1 MNTAFDKILVKL
13 APAWAERRATARHNI
28 RVLDGWSQH
37 SGGYAGG
44 SQTRD
49 RRNQAG
55 YRSRGQDEENLTRNT
70 LTNMRLES
78 MDLYRNNPLCE
89 SGVDGIVKY
98 LGHSVPTARTAAK
111 ASDKIQAAQWDK
123 AATDWFTGYFW
134 NRADA
139 SRRPGVT
146 FGQHQDYVEM
156 ASWLTGDM
164 AFVIESDGLVPIE
177 GERIETPA
185 KLSADTSIVRG
196 VRRDGKGR
204 WSHIYVCDRGRGG
217 EVDRASF
224 QRVPMANVI
233 FCPWYWRPDQLRGVP
248 GLHSVIDSLRDHEEI
263 HQYTKN
269 KVKHEAMLF
278 TKERTG
284 AVKNRPGARLLDNG
298 DGSKTEVQE
307 VNWGMRVRVDGAVDD
322 FQFAQGQ
329 TPHAQ
334 YVPFLE
340 YDGQLIAAGMGI
352 PYEVLIHLFTNGSYT
367 AQRTARM
374 DFYHLLLDEHAWR
387 VRVFNQR
394 VWNYHIARA
403 MADGY
408 LPPAPT
414 DARGISLFSEVSWS
428 LPHMLEIDIGK
439 EVAAQ
444 KEQWQL
450 GTGNLEQF
458 ASERQTTREKLLA
471 AKRSDIEAAAK
482 IADELNRAHPGLG
495 LTWRDIINAGG
506 ATEKAVLAQQGAK
519 TAPEEKP

>member
-1 MNTAFDKILVKL
+1 MAMNTAFDKILVKL

-233 FCPWYWRPDQLRGVP
+233 FCPWYWRPDQVRGVP
-248 GLHSVIDSLRDHEEI
+248 GLHAVVTALKDHGEI
-263 HQYTKN
+263 HGATKM
-269 KVKHEAMLF
+269 KIKSEAS
-278 TKERTG
+278 TNTIEK
-284 AVKNRPGARLLDNG
+284 AR
-298 DGSKTEVQE
+298 QE
-307 VNWGMRVRVDGAVDD
+307 EMAKRDALATAIRDVFPAAHRLA
-322 FQFAQGQ
+322 
-329 TPHAQ
+329 
-334 YVPFLE
+334 LE
-340 YDGQLIAAGMGI
+340 L
-352 PYEVLIHLFTNGSYT
+352 EC
-367 AQRTARM
+367 
-374 DFYHLLLDEHAWR
+374 LLLDTKDTAVMSKWWDSAHEALEQWR
-387 VRVFNQR
+387 EFLRED
-394 VWNYHIARA
+394 ASKA
-403 MADGY
+403 AAPM
-408 LPPAPT
+408 APT
-414 DARGISLFSEVSWS
+414 T
-428 LPHMLEIDIGK
+428 
-439 EVAAQ
+439 AA
-444 KEQWQL
+444 
-450 GTGNLEQF
+450 
-458 ASERQTTREKLLA
+458 
-471 AKRSDIEAAAK
+471 
-482 IADELNRAHPGLG
+482 
-495 LTWRDIINAGG
+495 
-506 ATEKAVLAQQGAK
+506 
-519 TAPEEKP
+519 